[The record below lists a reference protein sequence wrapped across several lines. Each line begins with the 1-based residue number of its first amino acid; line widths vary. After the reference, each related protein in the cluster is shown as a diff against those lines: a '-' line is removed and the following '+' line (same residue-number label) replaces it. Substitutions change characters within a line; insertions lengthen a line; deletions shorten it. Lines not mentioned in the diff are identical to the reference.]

1 MQKPSV
7 PANIQTP
14 MTLLLCILW
23 QTRITLHLLLDS
35 AQRYQCINSTL
46 QYRFCLHG
54 KKVMTIFASSKS
66 HGYGKMPEW
75 SIGAVSKTVVL
86 TGTQGSNPCLS
97 AKKAASQRLV
107 AFLIATGDNPRVR

>member
-14 MTLLLCILW
+14 MTLLLCILCICS
-23 QTRITLHLLLDS
+23 T
-35 AQRYQCINSTL
+35 QRYQCINSTL

-54 KKVMTIFASSKS
+54 KKVMTIFAASKS

-75 SIGAVSKTVVL
+75 SIGAVSKTVVPL
-86 TGTQGSNPCLS
+86 RVPRVRIPVFPL
-97 AKKAASQRLV
+97 KKLQVNDLWL
-107 AFLIATGDNPRVR
+107 FLITIGDNPRVR

>member
-75 SIGAVSKTVVL
+75 SIGAVSKTVVPL
-86 TGTQGSNPCLS
+86 
-97 AKKAASQRLV
+97 RV
-107 AFLIATGDNPRVR
+107 PRVRIPVFPLRKLQVNDLWLF